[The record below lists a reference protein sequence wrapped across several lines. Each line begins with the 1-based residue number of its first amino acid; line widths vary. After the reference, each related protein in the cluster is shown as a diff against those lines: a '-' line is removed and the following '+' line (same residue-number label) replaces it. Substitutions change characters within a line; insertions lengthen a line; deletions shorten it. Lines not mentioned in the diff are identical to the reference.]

1 MGMKVEVEKERSGR
15 GLPCKCP
22 NIHSWEILLEVPLT
36 NVLIGV
42 MQQICLENCDLL
54 FATIYSPLP
63 NPQVSF
69 QFLPPW
75 G

>member
-1 MGMKVEVEKERSGR
+1 MKVKRKKERSGR
-15 GLPCKCP
+15 GLPSKCP
-22 NIHSWEILLEVPLT
+22 NTYLWEILLEVPLT

-42 MQQICLENCDLL
+42 MQHICLENCDLL
-54 FATIYSPLP
+54 FATIYFPLP
-63 NPQVSF
+63 SPQVSF